1 MGGSRIMH
9 IVRTKDGEIVAI
21 ASRKEDAIGIA
32 DTQLD
37 KKDYIVEESTNQ
49 HELFEV
55 YRSYYKARSL

>member
-1 MGGSRIMH
+1 MH

-21 ASRKEDAIGIA
+21 ASRKEDAISIA

-55 YRSYYKARSL
+55 YRSYYGTRSL